1 MKIGRVTVSDRA
13 FAGVYLDRGGPEI
26 ERNLRDL
33 IDPDA
38 RFLPVIIP
46 DERERIAQ
54 ALRHLAD
61 QEQCS
66 LIVTTGGTGLT
77 PRDVTPDA
85 TRSILERELPGFGEL
100 MRIRS
105 FDRVPTSILSRAI
118 AGTRGRSLI
127 INLPGKPSAVTE
139 CLGLL
144 AAAIREALAHLAG
157 EDPHASPQTNRANVP
172 PVEQVPLTQSSSTL
186 EFELVDQVQDA
197 RGVVFEPLHPTQL
210 ACQQNVH
217 VVLTHPGGVRGNHY
231 HLRGTEI
238 LTVVGPAL
246 VRVREKGMLRDIPV
260 QADAACRF
268 MIPPGIPHA
277 VLNTGTTTGFLVAF
291 NSEPHDPRHAD
302 TVREMLIEP
311 GASGDS
317 TGSEPPPG

>member
-1 MKIGRVTVSDRA
+1 MKIARVTVSDRA
-13 FAGVYLDRGGPEI
+13 FSGVYLDRGGPEI

-46 DERERIAQ
+46 DEQERIAQ

-61 QEQCS
+61 EEQCA

-157 EDPHASPQTNRANVP
+157 EDPHALPQASHANIP
-172 PVEQVPLTQSSSTL
+172 TAGQVPLTQSSSTL
-186 EFELVDQVQDA
+186 QFELVDQAQDA
-197 RGVVFEPLHPTQL
+197 RGVVFEPLQPTQL
-210 ACQQNVH
+210 AGQRNVH
-217 VVLTHPGGVRGNHY
+217 VVLTHPGSIRGNHY
-231 HLRGTEI
+231 HSRGTEI

-246 VRVREKGMLRDIPV
+246 VRVREQGMLRDIPV

-268 MIPPGIPHA
+268 TIPPGIPHA
-277 VLNTGTTTGFLVAF
+277 VLNTGTTTGIIVAF
-291 NSEPHDPRHAD
+291 NSEPHDPHHAD
-302 TVREMLIEP
+302 TVREILIEP
-311 GASGDS
+311 GASGDEVALES
-317 TGSEPPPG
+317 AEG

>member
-13 FAGVYLDRGGPEI
+13 SAGVYLDRGGPEI

-38 RFLPVIIP
+38 RFLAVIIP

-54 ALRHLAD
+54 TLRHLAD
-61 QEQCS
+61 EEQCA

-144 AAAIREALAHLAG
+144 VAAIREALAHLAG
-157 EDPHASPQTNRANVP
+157 EDPHASPQAIESKVP
-172 PVEQVPLTQSSSTL
+172 SSEQPPLTQSTSNL
-186 EFELVDQVQDA
+186 QFEIVDQAQDA
-197 RGVVFEPLHPTQL
+197 RGVVFEPLQPTQL
-210 ACQQNVH
+210 ASQRNVH

-231 HLRGTEI
+231 HSRGTEI

-246 VRVREKGMLRDIPV
+246 VRVREKGLLRDIRV
-260 QADAACRF
+260 QANAACRF
-268 MIPPGIPHA
+268 TIPPGIPHA
-277 VLNTGTTTGFLVAF
+277 VLNTGTTTGFIVAF
-291 NSEPHDPRHAD
+291 NSETHDPHHAD
-302 TVREMLIEP
+302 TIREILIEP
-311 GASGDS
+311 GAPGDKVALRPAE
-317 TGSEPPPG
+317 G